1 MRYLL
6 IPGQVTCVPSP
17 YTLAGT
23 TQTDE
28 VVMNRQVVKW
38 CLDLGMGI
46 AFLVSFI
53 TGFFK
58 FTYLMRIS
66 GLVDLVLPLALMSDI
81 HDWAGLAL
89 GFFVAAH
96 LFLNRAWIIAMTR
109 KIIFGAPE
117 TN

>member
-1 MRYLL
+1 M
-6 IPGQVTCVPSP
+6 PSP
-17 YTLAGT
+17 FYPYAGIS
-23 TQTDE
+23 QTDM
-28 VVMNRQVVKW
+28 VIMNRQVVKW
-38 CLDLGMGI
+38 CLDLGMGG

-58 FTYLMRIS
+58 FTFLMRMF

-96 LFLNRAWIIAMTR
+96 LFLNRTWIITMTR
-109 KIIFGAPE
+109 KILTRSALSP
-117 TN
+117 

>member
-1 MRYLL
+1 
-6 IPGQVTCVPSP
+6 
-17 YTLAGT
+17 
-23 TQTDE
+23 
-28 VVMNRQVVKW
+28 MNGQVVKW

-58 FTYLMRIS
+58 FTYLMRMF
-66 GLVDLVLPLALMSDI
+66 GLVDLVLPIALMSDI

-96 LFLNRAWIIAMTR
+96 LFLNRAWIITMTR
-109 KIIFGAPE
+109 KIISREPE